1 MSDAAEPGPISQG
14 LRDAR
19 ADADLVFRHFRHGPG
34 PTDDAPLYQ
43 SSLPGSADLDDADL
57 PSSQLIHQRLHQLN
71 DADNNDIAVHADE
84 SGASFLFDTANS
96 NNTLFTPWASQ
107 EVEVRDA
114 YRDSAVDVSV
124 DEVRPSSVVPSP
136 RTPTRPNTAPPPPPT
151 GHIPSVVT

>member
-19 ADADLVFRHFRHGPG
+19 AAADLVFRHFRHGPG

-57 PSSQLIHQRLHQLN
+57 PSSQLLHQRLHQLN

-107 EVEVRDA
+107 GEYLPHLLLHPLRSCRVGMACWVLHL
-114 YRDSAVDVSV
+114 
-124 DEVRPSSVVPSP
+124 RPHLLLELEAF
-136 RTPTRPNTAPPPPPT
+136 R
-151 GHIPSVVT
+151 